1 MKPFSTSPFLASVL
15 FALLILVSGGMATST
30 AQASID
36 VYEFD
41 DPEKEAQFRT
51 LASELRCPKCQNQNV
66 NDSNAP
72 LARDIKD
79 RVYQLIEEG
88 KTDKEIVDYMVER
101 YGEFVTY
108 RPRMSLGVALLWG
121 APAVLGLLVLVV
133 LLLSRRSSAK
143 QPAPPIDQQR
153 IQSMLDKYSDVRT
166 SDASTADQLKREQ
179 VALNQSTSNQFK
191 SNSSKSDLSQR

>member
-1 MKPFSTSPFLASVL
+1 MMPFSSSSFSSFSSASMLPSVL
-15 FALLILVSGGMATST
+15 LAVLILLCGGMATCT
-30 AQASID
+30 AHASID

-41 DPEKEAQFRT
+41 DPAKEAQFRT

-88 KTDKEIVDYMVER
+88 KSDKEIVDYMVER

-121 APAVLGLLVLVV
+121 APAVLGLFVLVV
-133 LLLSRRSSAK
+133 LLLSRRSSSK
-143 QPAPPIDQQR
+143 QQPAPPVDQQR
-153 IQSMLDKYSDVRT
+153 IQSMLDRYSEVL
-166 SDASTADQLKREQ
+166 SSGP
-179 VALNQSTSNQFK
+179 
-191 SNSSKSDLSQR
+191 SKSKPSQSDQSHR

>member
-1 MKPFSTSPFLASVL
+1 MKPFSRLSFLTSVF
-15 FALLILVSGGMATST
+15 FALLILVGGGMVTST

-88 KTDKEIVDYMVER
+88 KSDQEIVDYMVER

-133 LLLSRRSSAK
+133 LLLSRRSSSK
-143 QPAPPIDQQR
+143 QPATPVDQQR
-153 IQSMLDKYSDVRT
+153 IQSMLDKYSDVLA
-166 SDASTADQLKREQ
+166 SDS
-179 VALNQSTSNQFK
+179 STSKQLNPDQSKSDPFN
-191 SNSSKSDLSQR
+191 SNSSKSDPSQR

>member
-1 MKPFSTSPFLASVL
+1 MMPFSSSLSSSSSFSSASILSSVL
-15 FALLILVSGGMATST
+15 FALMILCGGMVTST

-41 DPEKEAQFRT
+41 DPAKEAQFRT

-88 KTDKEIVDYMVER
+88 KSDQEIVDYMVER

-108 RPRMSLGVALLWG
+108 RPRMSVGVALLWV
-121 APAVLGLLVLVV
+121 APAVLGLFVLVV
-133 LLLSRRSSAK
+133 LLLSRRASSK
-143 QPAPPIDQQR
+143 QPPAPPIDQQR
-153 IQSMLDKYSDVRT
+153 IQLMLDKYSDVLA
-166 SDASTADQLKREQ
+166 SDSTTADQ
-179 VALNQSTSNQFK
+179 STSDQ
-191 SNSSKSDLSQR
+191 SKRNPSKPDHSHR

>member
-1 MKPFSTSPFLASVL
+1 MSSYSTSSFFASAF
-15 FALLILVSGGMATST
+15 FALLILVSGGMVTST

-41 DPEKEAQFRT
+41 DPEKESQFRT

-88 KTDKEIVDYMVER
+88 KSDKEIVDYMVER

-121 APAVLGLLVLVV
+121 APAALGLFVLVF
-133 LLLSRRSSAK
+133 LLLSRRASPK
-143 QPAPPIDQQR
+143 LPAAPIDQQR
-153 IQSMLDKYSDVRT
+153 IQSMLDKYSDVLASNSSA
-166 SDASTADQLKREQ
+166 SD
-179 VALNQSTSNQFK
+179 QSVSDQFK
-191 SNSSKSDLSQR
+191 SNPSKSNPSKSDPSQR